1 MFTGIIK
8 DIGRV
13 LKVEKKG
20 GDKKFFIS
28 THLKFNNLSIGSSI
42 CCSGV
47 CLTIMKC
54 GKNKKKNFFVIAAS
68 KETLKKSNI
77 KHWKTGSK
85 INLENALKAS
95 DYLSGHLVFGH
106 IDGTI
111 QVLSITKQN
120 GSLEFNFELPLRLNK
135 YIIPKGSVCIDG
147 VSLTVNTVN
156 QNNFYVNII
165 EHTKKETTFS
175 YAKVGD
181 FLNVEIDMLARYA
194 CNELK

>member
-13 LKVEKKG
+13 FKVEKKE

-28 THLKFNNLSIGSSI
+28 THLKFINLTTGSSI

-47 CLTIMKC
+47 CLTIIKR

-77 KHWKTGSK
+77 KHWKKGSK
-85 INLENALKAS
+85 INLENALKVS

-111 QVLSITKQN
+111 KVLSIKKQN
-120 GSLEFNFELPLRLNK
+120 GSLEFNFELPSWLNK
-135 YIIPKGSVCIDG
+135 YIVPKGSVCIDG

-156 QNNFYVNII
+156 QNNFYVSII

-181 FLNVEIDMLARYA
+181 FLNVEIDMLARYV